1 MRFITLAAVVAL
13 LSNPVLSAMTGPNDP
28 RIEQWNRMKI
38 AMPDGILPEENPIV
52 RVDEEQGSP
61 LTRPMHRNQLNQGQG
76 YKQMAMPQNL
86 KHVAPLPPRA
96 AQVVSSRVSK
106 QAASPTP
113 RPFRKLIALDD
124 KGNRQTLSTEEN
136 SARALLKKGLI
147 QEKQVVGMDSEGNV
161 EILDIPAYNRH

>member
-106 QAASPTP
+106 QGTSSPKKKIIIIIQ
-113 RPFRKLIALDD
+113 FEYLI
-124 KGNRQTLSTEEN
+124 
-136 SARALLKKGLI
+136 
-147 QEKQVVGMDSEGNV
+147 
-161 EILDIPAYNRH
+161 